1 MARCSL
7 QSSCTTVVL
16 ESDNNDSNRDKDLH
30 DRNDITVIAY
40 SPLPVLFLLIT
51 HRRCDLA
58 EAPNTFA
65 LSDLEQGGNR
75 ERRGPRGKGK
85 KGKVVK
91 SRNWVLAKK
100 DQQRRQGRDVRD
112 DNKFTGRKRKDK
124 F

>member
-1 MARCSL
+1 MASTLNQRSSL
-7 QSSCTTVVL
+7 LAVTILVL
-16 ESDNNDSNRDKDLH
+16 LH
-30 DRNDITVIAY
+30 ASAGNHPSARPRLD
-40 SPLPVLFLLIT
+40 F
-51 HRRCDLA
+51 
-58 EAPNTFA
+58 
-65 LSDLEQGGNR
+65 QGGNR

-91 SRNWVLAKK
+91 SSRNWVLAKK